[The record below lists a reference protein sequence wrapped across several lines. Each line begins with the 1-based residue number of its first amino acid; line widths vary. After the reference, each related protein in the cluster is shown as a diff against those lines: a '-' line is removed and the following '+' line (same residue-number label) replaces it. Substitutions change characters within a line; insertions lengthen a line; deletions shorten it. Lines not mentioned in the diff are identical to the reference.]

1 MQSLIVLFLLNI
13 TEPHY
18 YYYYLKVGY
27 CALLHLIFYPGRQKK
42 KSIVSIY
49 SFTYQKARGKKLSI
63 AKGIL
68 CMPFSASFDL
78 CIFLQV
84 HHVFHVLQHA

>member
-13 TEPHY
+13 TEPHYYY

-42 KSIVSIY
+42 K
-49 SFTYQKARGKKLSI
+49 KNL
-63 AKGIL
+63 
-68 CMPFSASFDL
+68 
-78 CIFLQV
+78 
-84 HHVFHVLQHA
+84 